1 VARHQIESASA
12 REHQAVMHGVMAEAQ
27 RADVLHSDR
36 DTMHAWERFLAGE
49 SAVSVPSALIA
60 SWQRSLESGVNPS
73 ASLAPFAVR
82 GDAVEA
88 LRWRHRELLAA
99 SDRLFTAT
107 ADLFADSHS
116 ILLLTNQDGVVLKAA
131 GDLRTLTAGEKIH
144 LTTGGD
150 WREAM
155 AGTNGIGTALA
166 TGEPTYIHGSEHFCE
181 GIKSWSCAAAPICEP
196 GTGAILGVLD
206 ISGPPSTYQ
215 INNLTLAITAA
226 RQIEMV
232 LAEQS
237 ARQHMRLLAY
247 CLQRLSSSDAAGMIA
262 IDRRGRLVHSTGR
275 VPLPVGV
282 GERFPG
288 MDENSAVEDWAR
300 HLPRGLRAEWFNP
313 VVVEGSTIG
322 AMLVVPAI
330 RSRSSG
336 NRIAERHALNDEA
349 RSESRSESRS
359 EFHSESRSESRS
371 DARGQTGNEPGSEA
385 DPQRNCFAQILG
397 QSAVMLAAVNR
408 GRQLASRRVPVLIE
422 GETGVGK
429 ELFAR
434 AIHGEERGG
443 GAFVAYNCGAASKEL
458 IGSELFGHVRGAFT
472 GATAEGRPGRFELAH
487 GGTLCLDEIGELPLE
502 LQPVLLRAL
511 EEGVVYR
518 LGDTQPRRVDVRLLA
533 MTNRNLHDEVKS
545 GRFRGDLYYRISVT
559 RIRIPPLRERDIDI
573 DLLVEHFNRRLAIR
587 HGVAL
592 RRLNPEVM
600 AVLRAYSWPGN
611 VREMR
616 NIIENL
622 LLTSR
627 EEEVGLD
634 ELPAELLAET
644 ATAGTAEPVLL
655 QSTSLEETERVAIA
669 RAVYGAH
676 GNLAQAARALGV
688 SRSTLYR
695 KLELY
700 HLEGIVKP
708 AVE

>member
-1 VARHQIESASA
+1 
-12 REHQAVMHGVMAEAQ
+12 MHGLMAQAQ

-36 DTMHAWERFLAGE
+36 DTMRAWERFLAGE

-60 SWQRSLESGVNPS
+60 SWQRSLESGVSPS
-73 ASLAPFAVR
+73 ASLAPFAVH
-82 GDAVEA
+82 GDAIEA

-99 SDRLFTAT
+99 SDRLFAAT

-116 ILLLTNQDGVVLKAA
+116 MLLLTNQDGVILKAA

-196 GTGAILGVLD
+196 GTGAIIGVLD

-237 ARQHMRLLAY
+237 ARQHMRLLAF

-262 IDRRGRLVHSTGR
+262 IDRRGRLVHTTGR
-275 VPLPVGV
+275 VALPVGI

-288 MDENSAVEDWAR
+288 MNENSAVEDWAR
-300 HLPRGLRAEWFNP
+300 HLPHGLRAEWFSP

-330 RSRSSG
+330 RSRPSG
-336 NRIAERHALNDEA
+336 KRTVERINALGNA
-349 RSESRSESRS
+349 
-359 EFHSESRSESRS
+359 
-371 DARGQTGNEPGSEA
+371 TGNEPRSEAGSEAGSEA

-408 GRQLASRRVPVLIE
+408 GRQLARRRVPVLIE

-458 IGSELFGHVRGAFT
+458 IGSELFGHVHGAFT

-518 LGDTQPRRVDVRLLA
+518 LGDTRPRHVDVRLLA

-573 DLLVEHFNRRLAIR
+573 DLLVEHFNRRLALR
-587 HGVAL
+587 HAVPL

-644 ATAGTAEPVLL
+644 ETVSTAEPVPLR
-655 QSTSLEETERVAIA
+655 SSSLEETERAAIA

-676 GNLAQAARALGV
+676 GNLAQAARSLGV

-695 KLELY
+695 KLEIY
-700 HLEGIVKP
+700 QLESIVKP
-708 AVE
+708 AME

>member
-1 VARHQIESASA
+1 
-12 REHQAVMHGVMAEAQ
+12 MHGVMAQAQ
-27 RADVLHSDR
+27 RADVVHSDR
-36 DTMHAWERFLAGE
+36 NTMRAWERFLAGD
-49 SAVSVPSALIA
+49 SSLSVPSALVA
-60 SWQRSLESGVNPS
+60 SWQRSLQSGVNPS
-73 ASLAPFAVR
+73 ANLAPFAVH

-99 SDRLFTAT
+99 SDRLFAAT

-116 ILLLTNQDGVVLKAA
+116 ILLLTNQDGVILKAA

-150 WREAM
+150 WREGM

-196 GTGAILGVLD
+196 GTGAIIGVLD

-237 ARQHMRLLAY
+237 ARQQMRLLAF

-262 IDRRGRLVHSTGR
+262 IDRRGRLVHTTGR
-275 VPLPVGV
+275 VPLPVGI

-300 HLPRGLRAEWFNP
+300 HLPQGLRAEWFNP

-322 AMLVVPAI
+322 AMLVVPAM
-330 RSRSSG
+330 RSRQAA
-336 NRIAERHALNDEA
+336 NRIAERSGTVGNAVGSGVGSEA
-349 RSESRSESRS
+349 
-359 EFHSESRSESRS
+359 
-371 DARGQTGNEPGSEA
+371 GSEA

-397 QSAVMLAAVNR
+397 QSAAMLAAVNR
-408 GRQLASRRVPVLIE
+408 GRQLARRRVPVLIE

-573 DLLVEHFNRRLAIR
+573 DLLVEHFNRRLAQR
-587 HGVAL
+587 HAVPL
-592 RRLNPEVM
+592 RRLNAEVM

-627 EEEVGLD
+627 EEEVALD
-634 ELPAELLAET
+634 ELPAELLDET
-644 ATAGTAEPVLL
+644 GTVATAEPVLL

-669 RAVYGAH
+669 RAVHGAH
-676 GNLAQAARALGV
+676 GNLAQAARSLGV

-700 HLEGIVKP
+700 QLEGIVKP
-708 AVE
+708 VME

>member
-1 VARHQIESASA
+1 MARHQIDSVSGPGD
-12 REHQAVMHGVMAEAQ
+12 QALMHGVMAQAQ
-27 RADVLHSDR
+27 RADVVHSDR
-36 DTMHAWERFLAGE
+36 NTMRAWERFLAGD
-49 SAVSVPSALIA
+49 SSLSVPSALVA
-60 SWQRSLESGVNPS
+60 SWQRSLQSGVNPS
-73 ASLAPFAVR
+73 ANLAPFAVH

-99 SDRLFTAT
+99 SDRLFAAT

-116 ILLLTNQDGVVLKAA
+116 ILLLTNQDGVILKAA

-150 WREAM
+150 WREGM

-196 GTGAILGVLD
+196 GTGAIIGVLD

-237 ARQHMRLLAY
+237 ARQQMRLLAF

-262 IDRRGRLVHSTGR
+262 IDRRGRLVHTTGR
-275 VPLPVGV
+275 VPLPVGI

-300 HLPRGLRAEWFNP
+300 HLPQGLRAEWFNP

-322 AMLVVPAI
+322 AMLVVPAM
-330 RSRSSG
+330 RSRQAA
-336 NRIAERHALNDEA
+336 NRIAERSGTVGNAVGSGAGSEA
-349 RSESRSESRS
+349 
-359 EFHSESRSESRS
+359 
-371 DARGQTGNEPGSEA
+371 GSEA

-397 QSAVMLAAVNR
+397 QSAAMLAAVNR
-408 GRQLASRRVPVLIE
+408 GRQLARRRVPVLIE

-573 DLLVEHFNRRLAIR
+573 DLLVEHFNRRLAQR
-587 HGVAL
+587 HAVPL
-592 RRLNPEVM
+592 RRLNAEVM

-627 EEEVGLD
+627 EEEVALD
-634 ELPAELLAET
+634 ELPAELLDET
-644 ATAGTAEPVLL
+644 GTVATAEPVLL

-669 RAVYGAH
+669 RAVHGAH
-676 GNLAQAARALGV
+676 GNLAQAARSLGV

-700 HLEGIVKP
+700 QLEGIVKP
-708 AVE
+708 VME

>member
-1 VARHQIESASA
+1 MARHQIDSVSGSGD
-12 REHQAVMHGVMAEAQ
+12 QAVMHGGMAQAQ
-27 RADVLHSDR
+27 RADVVHSDR
-36 DTMHAWERFLAGE
+36 NTMRAWERFLAGD
-49 SAVSVPSALIA
+49 SSLSVPSALIA
-60 SWQRSLESGVNPS
+60 SWQRSLQSGVNPS
-73 ASLAPFAVR
+73 ANLAPFAVH

-99 SDRLFTAT
+99 SDRLFAAT

-116 ILLLTNQDGVVLKAA
+116 ILLLTNQDGVILKAA

-144 LTTGGD
+144 LTIGGD
-150 WREAM
+150 WREGM

-196 GTGAILGVLD
+196 GTGAIIGVLD

-237 ARQHMRLLAY
+237 ARQQMRLLAF

-262 IDRRGRLVHSTGR
+262 IDRRGRLVHTTGR
-275 VPLPVGV
+275 VPLPVGI

-300 HLPRGLRAEWFNP
+300 HLPQGLRAEWFNP

-322 AMLVVPAI
+322 AMLVVPVM
-330 RSRSSG
+330 RSRPAA
-336 NRIAERHALNDEA
+336 NRIAERSGAVGNAVGSGVGSGVASEA
-349 RSESRSESRS
+349 
-359 EFHSESRSESRS
+359 
-371 DARGQTGNEPGSEA
+371 GSEA

-397 QSAVMLAAVNR
+397 QSATMLAAVNR
-408 GRQLASRRVPVLIE
+408 GRQLARRRVPVLIE

-434 AIHGEERGG
+434 AIHGEEHGG

-573 DLLVEHFNRRLAIR
+573 DLLVEHFNRRLSQR
-587 HGVAL
+587 HAVPL

-627 EEEVGLD
+627 EEEVALD
-634 ELPAELLAET
+634 ELPAELLDET
-644 ATAGTAEPVLL
+644 GTIGAAEPVLL

-669 RAVYGAH
+669 RAVHGAH
-676 GNLAQAARALGV
+676 GNLAQAARSLGV

-700 HLEGIVKP
+700 QLEGIVKQ
-708 AVE
+708 AME

>member
-1 VARHQIESASA
+1 VARHQIESASSPGD
-12 REHQAVMHGVMAEAQ
+12 QAVMHGLMAQAQ

-36 DTMHAWERFLAGE
+36 DTMRAWERFLAGE

-60 SWQRSLESGVNPS
+60 SWQRSLESGVSPS

-99 SDRLFTAT
+99 SDRLFAAT

-116 ILLLTNQDGVVLKAA
+116 MLLLTNQDGVILKAA

-196 GTGAILGVLD
+196 GTGAIIGVLD

-237 ARQHMRLLAY
+237 ARQHMRLLAF

-262 IDRRGRLVHSTGR
+262 IDRRGRLIHSTGR
-275 VPLPVGV
+275 VPLPVGI

-330 RSRSSG
+330 RSRSAG
-336 NRIAERHALNDEA
+336 KRTAERINALG
-349 RSESRSESRS
+349 SETGIEGPRE
-359 EFHSESRSESRS
+359 
-371 DARGQTGNEPGSEA
+371 TGNEAGSEA

-408 GRQLASRRVPVLIE
+408 GRQLARRRVPVLIE

-458 IGSELFGHVRGAFT
+458 IGSELFGHVHGAFT

-573 DLLVEHFNRRLAIR
+573 DLLVEHFNRRLALR
-587 HGVAL
+587 HAVPL

-627 EEEVGLD
+627 EEKVELD

-644 ATAGTAEPVLL
+644 AAASMAEPVLL
-655 QSTSLEETERVAIA
+655 QSTSLEETERAAIA
-669 RAVYGAH
+669 RAVHGAH
-676 GNLAQAARALGV
+676 GNLAQAARSLGV

-695 KLELY
+695 KLEIY
-700 HLEGIVKP
+700 QLEGIVKP
-708 AVE
+708 AME

>member
-1 VARHQIESASA
+1 VARHQIESASGPGD
-12 REHQAVMHGVMAEAQ
+12 QAVMHGLMAQAQ

-36 DTMHAWERFLAGE
+36 DTMRAWERFLAGE

-60 SWQRSLESGVNPS
+60 SWQRSLESGVSPS
-73 ASLAPFAVR
+73 ASLAPFAVH
-82 GDAVEA
+82 GDAVDA

-99 SDRLFTAT
+99 SDRLFAAT

-116 ILLLTNQDGVVLKAA
+116 MLLLTNQDGVILKAA

-196 GTGAILGVLD
+196 GTGAIIGVLD

-237 ARQHMRLLAY
+237 ARQHMRLLAF

-262 IDRRGRLVHSTGR
+262 IDRRGRLIHTTGR
-275 VPLPVGV
+275 VPLPVGI

-322 AMLVVPAI
+322 AMLVVPTI
-330 RSRSSG
+330 RSRSAG
-336 NRIAERHALNDEA
+336 KRTAERINAFG
-349 RSESRSESRS
+349 S
-359 EFHSESRSESRS
+359 
-371 DARGQTGNEPGSEA
+371 GTGNEAGSEAGSEA

-408 GRQLASRRVPVLIE
+408 GRQLARRRVPVLIE

-443 GAFVAYNCGAASKEL
+443 GAFVANNCGAASKEL
-458 IGSELFGHVRGAFT
+458 IGSELFGHVHGAFT

-518 LGDTQPRRVDVRLLA
+518 LGDTQPRHVDVRLLA

-559 RIRIPPLRERDIDI
+559 RIQIPPLRERDIDI
-573 DLLVEHFNRRLAIR
+573 DLLVEHFNRRLALR
-587 HGVAL
+587 HAVPL

-627 EEEVGLD
+627 EEDVGLD

-644 ATAGTAEPVLL
+644 ATVSTAEPVLL
-655 QSTSLEETERVAIA
+655 QSTSLEETERAAIA
-669 RAVYGAH
+669 RAVHGAH
-676 GNLAQAARALGV
+676 GNLAQAARSLGV

-695 KLELY
+695 KLEIY
-700 HLEGIVKP
+700 QLESIVKP
-708 AVE
+708 AME

>member
-1 VARHQIESASA
+1 VARHQIDSVSGSGD
-12 REHQAVMHGVMAEAQ
+12 QAVMHGVMAQAQ
-27 RADVLHSDR
+27 RADVVHSDR
-36 DTMHAWERFLAGE
+36 NTMRAWERFLAGD
-49 SAVSVPSALIA
+49 SALSVPSALIA
-60 SWQRSLESGVNPS
+60 SWQRSLQSGVNPS
-73 ASLAPFAVR
+73 ANLAPFAVH

-99 SDRLFTAT
+99 SDRLFAAT

-116 ILLLTNQDGVVLKAA
+116 ILLLTNQDGVILKAA

-144 LTTGGD
+144 LTIGGD
-150 WREAM
+150 WREGM

-196 GTGAILGVLD
+196 GTGAIIGVLD

-237 ARQHMRLLAY
+237 ARQQMRLLAF

-262 IDRRGRLVHSTGR
+262 IDRRGRLVHTTGR
-275 VPLPVGV
+275 VPLPVGI

-300 HLPRGLRAEWFNP
+300 HLPQGLRAEWFNP

-322 AMLVVPAI
+322 AMLVVPVM
-330 RSRSSG
+330 RSRPAA
-336 NRIAERHALNDEA
+336 NRIAERSGAVGNAVGSGVGSGVASEA
-349 RSESRSESRS
+349 
-359 EFHSESRSESRS
+359 
-371 DARGQTGNEPGSEA
+371 GSEA

-397 QSAVMLAAVNR
+397 QSATMLAAVNR
-408 GRQLASRRVPVLIE
+408 GRQLARRRVPVLIE

-434 AIHGEERGG
+434 AIHGEEHGG

-573 DLLVEHFNRRLAIR
+573 DLLVEHFNRRLSQR
-587 HGVAL
+587 HAVPL

-627 EEEVGLD
+627 EEEVALD
-634 ELPAELLAET
+634 ELPAELLDET
-644 ATAGTAEPVLL
+644 GTIGAAEPVLL

-669 RAVYGAH
+669 RAVHGAH
-676 GNLAQAARALGV
+676 GNLAQAARSLGV

-700 HLEGIVKP
+700 QLEGIVKQ
-708 AVE
+708 AME

>member
-1 VARHQIESASA
+1 VARHQIDSVSGSGD
-12 REHQAVMHGVMAEAQ
+12 QAVMHGVMAQAQ
-27 RADVLHSDR
+27 RADVVHSDR
-36 DTMHAWERFLAGE
+36 NTMRAWERFLAGD
-49 SAVSVPSALIA
+49 SALSVPSALIA
-60 SWQRSLESGVNPS
+60 SWQRSLQSGVNPS
-73 ASLAPFAVR
+73 ANLAPFAVH

-99 SDRLFTAT
+99 SDRLFAAT

-116 ILLLTNQDGVVLKAA
+116 ILLLTNQDGVILKAA

-144 LTTGGD
+144 LTIGGD
-150 WREAM
+150 WREGM

-196 GTGAILGVLD
+196 GTGAIIGVLD

-237 ARQHMRLLAY
+237 ARQQMRLLAF

-262 IDRRGRLVHSTGR
+262 IDRRGRLVHTTGR
-275 VPLPVGV
+275 VPLPVGI

-300 HLPRGLRAEWFNP
+300 HLPQGLRAEWFNP

-322 AMLVVPAI
+322 AMLVVPAL
-330 RSRSSG
+330 RSRTAA
-336 NRIAERHALNDEA
+336 NRIAERSGAAGNAVGSRVGSEA
-349 RSESRSESRS
+349 
-359 EFHSESRSESRS
+359 
-371 DARGQTGNEPGSEA
+371 GSEA

-397 QSAVMLAAVNR
+397 QSAAMLAAVNR
-408 GRQLASRRVPVLIE
+408 GRQLARRRVPVLIE

-573 DLLVEHFNRRLAIR
+573 DLLVEHFNRRLSQR
-587 HGVAL
+587 HAVPL

-627 EEEVGLD
+627 EEEVALD
-634 ELPAELLAET
+634 ELPAELLDET
-644 ATAGTAEPVLL
+644 GTVGAAEPVLL

-669 RAVYGAH
+669 RAVHGAH
-676 GNLAQAARALGV
+676 GNLAQAARSLGV

-700 HLEGIVKP
+700 QLEGIVKP
-708 AVE
+708 AME

>member
-1 VARHQIESASA
+1 VARHQIESASSPGN
-12 REHQAVMHGVMAEAQ
+12 QAVMHGLMAQAQ

-36 DTMHAWERFLAGE
+36 DTMRAWERFLAGE

-60 SWQRSLESGVNPS
+60 SWQRSLESGVSPS
-73 ASLAPFAVR
+73 ASLAPFAVH

-99 SDRLFTAT
+99 SDRLFAAT

-116 ILLLTNQDGVVLKAA
+116 MLLLTNQDGVILKAA

-196 GTGAILGVLD
+196 GTGAIIGVLD

-237 ARQHMRLLAY
+237 ARQHMRLLAF

-262 IDRRGRLVHSTGR
+262 IDRRGRLIHSTGR
-275 VPLPVGV
+275 VPLPVGI

-330 RSRSSG
+330 RSRSAG
-336 NRIAERHALNDEA
+336 KRTAERINALG
-349 RSESRSESRS
+349 SETGIEGPRE
-359 EFHSESRSESRS
+359 
-371 DARGQTGNEPGSEA
+371 TGNEAGSEA

-408 GRQLASRRVPVLIE
+408 GRQLARRRVPVLIE

-458 IGSELFGHVRGAFT
+458 IGSELFGHVHGAFT

-573 DLLVEHFNRRLAIR
+573 DLLVEHFNRRLALR
-587 HGVAL
+587 HAVPL

-627 EEEVGLD
+627 EEKVELD

-644 ATAGTAEPVLL
+644 AAASMAEPVLL
-655 QSTSLEETERVAIA
+655 QSTSLEETERAAIA
-669 RAVYGAH
+669 RAVHGAH
-676 GNLAQAARALGV
+676 GNLAQAARSLGV

-695 KLELY
+695 KLEIY
-700 HLEGIVKP
+700 QLEGIVKP
-708 AVE
+708 AME

>member
-1 VARHQIESASA
+1 MARHQSESASSPGD
-12 REHQAVMHGVMAEAQ
+12 RAVMHGLMAEAQ
-27 RADVLHSDR
+27 RADVLHSDS
-36 DTMHAWERFLAGE
+36 DTMRAWERFLAGE
-49 SAVSVPSALIA
+49 TAVSVPSALIA

-73 ASLAPFAVR
+73 ANLAPFAVR

-107 ADLFADSHS
+107 ADLFSDSHS
-116 ILLLTNQDGVVLKAA
+116 ILLLTNQDGVILKAA

-166 TGEPTYIHGSEHFCE
+166 TGQPAYIHGSEHFCE

-196 GTGAILGVLD
+196 GTGAIIGVLD

-226 RQIEMV
+226 RQVEMV

-237 ARQHMRLLAY
+237 ARQHMQLLAF
-247 CLQRLSSSDAAGMIA
+247 CLQRLSSSDGAGMIA
-262 IDRRGRLVHSTGR
+262 IDRRGRLVHSTSR
-275 VPLPVGV
+275 VALPVGI

-288 MDENSAVEDWAR
+288 MNENSAVEDWAH

-322 AMLVVPAI
+322 AMLVVPSG
-330 RSRSSG
+330 RSRASG
-336 NRIAERHALNDEA
+336 HRAAEHERAGDVGDGAGIGA
-349 RSESRSESRS
+349 RDVRAGFPESGLAS
-359 EFHSESRSESRS
+359 
-371 DARGQTGNEPGSEA
+371 GPGNEPGSEA

-397 QSAVMLAAVNR
+397 QSAAMLAAVNR
-408 GRQLASRRVPVLIE
+408 GRQLARRRVPVLIE

-434 AIHGEERGG
+434 AIHGEERSG

-518 LGDTQPRRVDVRLLA
+518 LGDTQPRRVDVRLLG
-533 MTNRNLHDEVKS
+533 MTNRNLHDDVKS
-545 GRFRGDLYYRISVT
+545 GRFRDDLYYRISVT

-573 DLLVEHFNRRLAIR
+573 DLLVDHFNRRLAVR
-587 HGVAL
+587 HCVPV

-627 EEEVGLD
+627 EEEVGID
-634 ELPAELLAET
+634 ELPVELLAET
-644 ATAGTAEPVLL
+644 ATIGAPKTMAI

-669 RAVYGAH
+669 RAVHGAH

-695 KLELY
+695 KLQIY
-700 HLEGIVKP
+700 QLEGIVKP
-708 AVE
+708 VAE

>member
-1 VARHQIESASA
+1 
-12 REHQAVMHGVMAEAQ
+12 MHGLMAEAQ

-36 DTMHAWERFLAGE
+36 DTMRAWERFLAGE

-60 SWQRSLESGVNPS
+60 SWQRSLESGVSPS
-73 ASLAPFAVR
+73 ASLAPFAVH

-99 SDRLFTAT
+99 SDRLFAAT

-116 ILLLTNQDGVVLKAA
+116 MLLLTNQDGVILKAA

-196 GTGAILGVLD
+196 GTGTIIGVLD

-237 ARQHMRLLAY
+237 ARQHMRLLAF

-275 VPLPVGV
+275 VPLPVGI

-288 MDENSAVEDWAR
+288 MDENSAVEDWSR

-330 RSRSSG
+330 RSRSAG
-336 NRIAERHALNDEA
+336 KRTAERINALG
-349 RSESRSESRS
+349 SETGSEGGR
-359 EFHSESRSESRS
+359 E
-371 DARGQTGNEPGSEA
+371 TGNEAGSEA

-408 GRQLASRRVPVLIE
+408 GRQLARRRVPVLIE

-458 IGSELFGHVRGAFT
+458 IGSELFGHVHGAFT

-502 LQPVLLRAL
+502 LQPILLRAL

-573 DLLVEHFNRRLAIR
+573 DLLVEHFNRRLALR
-587 HGVAL
+587 HAVPL

-644 ATAGTAEPVLL
+644 ATVSTAEPVLL
-655 QSTSLEETERVAIA
+655 QSTSLEETERAAIA

-676 GNLAQAARALGV
+676 GNLAQAARSLGV

-695 KLELY
+695 KLEIY
-700 HLEGIVKP
+700 QLEGIVRP
-708 AVE
+708 AME

>member
-1 VARHQIESASA
+1 
-12 REHQAVMHGVMAEAQ
+12 
-27 RADVLHSDR
+27 
-36 DTMHAWERFLAGE
+36 
-49 SAVSVPSALIA
+49 
-60 SWQRSLESGVNPS
+60 
-73 ASLAPFAVR
+73 
-82 GDAVEA
+82 
-88 LRWRHRELLAA
+88 LLAA
-99 SDRLFTAT
+99 SDRLFAAT

-116 ILLLTNQDGVVLKAA
+116 ILLLTNQDGVILKAA

-144 LTTGGD
+144 LTIGGD
-150 WREAM
+150 WREGM

-196 GTGAILGVLD
+196 GTGAIIGILD

-237 ARQHMRLLAY
+237 ARQQMRLLAF

-262 IDRRGRLVHSTGR
+262 IDRRGRLVHTTGR
-275 VPLPVGV
+275 VPLPVGI

-300 HLPRGLRAEWFNP
+300 HLPQGLRAEWFNP

-322 AMLVVPAI
+322 AMLVVPAL
-330 RSRSSG
+330 RSRTAA
-336 NRIAERHALNDEA
+336 NRIAERSGAAGNAVGSGVGSEA
-349 RSESRSESRS
+349 
-359 EFHSESRSESRS
+359 
-371 DARGQTGNEPGSEA
+371 GSEA

-397 QSAVMLAAVNR
+397 QSAAMLAAVNR
-408 GRQLASRRVPVLIE
+408 GRQLARRRVPVLIE

-573 DLLVEHFNRRLAIR
+573 DLLVEHFNRRLSQR
-587 HGVAL
+587 HAVPL

-627 EEEVGLD
+627 EEEVALD
-634 ELPAELLAET
+634 ELPAELLDET
-644 ATAGTAEPVLL
+644 GTVGAAEPVLL

-669 RAVYGAH
+669 RAVHGAH
-676 GNLAQAARALGV
+676 GNLAQAARSLGV

-700 HLEGIVKP
+700 QLEGIVKP
-708 AVE
+708 VME

>member
-1 VARHQIESASA
+1 VARHQIDSVSGPGD
-12 REHQAVMHGVMAEAQ
+12 QAVMHGVMAQAQ
-27 RADVLHSDR
+27 RADVVHSDR
-36 DTMHAWERFLAGE
+36 NTMRAWERFLAGD
-49 SAVSVPSALIA
+49 SSLSVPSALVA
-60 SWQRSLESGVNPS
+60 SWQRSLQSGVNPS
-73 ASLAPFAVR
+73 ANLAPFAVH

-99 SDRLFTAT
+99 SDRLFAAT

-150 WREAM
+150 WREGM

-196 GTGAILGVLD
+196 GTGAIIGVLD

-237 ARQHMRLLAY
+237 ARQQMRLLAF

-262 IDRRGRLVHSTGR
+262 IDRRGRLVHTTGR
-275 VPLPVGV
+275 VPLPVGI

-300 HLPRGLRAEWFNP
+300 HLPQGLRAEWFNP

-322 AMLVVPAI
+322 AMLVVPAM
-330 RSRSSG
+330 RSRPAA
-336 NRIAERHALNDEA
+336 NRIAERSGTVGNAVG
-349 RSESRSESRS
+349 SGVG
-359 EFHSESRSESRS
+359 S
-371 DARGQTGNEPGSEA
+371 DAGSEA

-397 QSAVMLAAVNR
+397 QSAAMLAAVNR
-408 GRQLASRRVPVLIE
+408 GRQLARRRVPVLIE

-559 RIRIPPLRERDIDI
+559 RMRIPPLRERDIDI
-573 DLLVEHFNRRLAIR
+573 DLLVEHFNRRLAQR
-587 HGVAL
+587 HAVPL
-592 RRLNPEVM
+592 RRLNAEVM

-627 EEEVGLD
+627 EEEVALD
-634 ELPAELLAET
+634 ELPAELLDET
-644 ATAGTAEPVLL
+644 GTVATAEPVPL
-655 QSTSLEETERVAIA
+655 QSTSLEETERAAIA
-669 RAVYGAH
+669 RAVHGAH
-676 GNLAQAARALGV
+676 GNLAQAARSLGV

-700 HLEGIVKP
+700 QLEGIVKP
-708 AVE
+708 VME

>member
-1 VARHQIESASA
+1 MARHQIDSVSGPGD
-12 REHQAVMHGVMAEAQ
+12 QALMHGVMAQAQ
-27 RADVLHSDR
+27 RADVVHSDR
-36 DTMHAWERFLAGE
+36 NTMRAWERFLAGD
-49 SAVSVPSALIA
+49 SSLSVPSALVA
-60 SWQRSLESGVNPS
+60 SWQRSLQSGVNPS
-73 ASLAPFAVR
+73 ANLAPFAVH

-99 SDRLFTAT
+99 SDRLFAAT

-116 ILLLTNQDGVVLKAA
+116 ILLLTNQDGVILKAA

-150 WREAM
+150 WREGM
-155 AGTNGIGTALA
+155 VGTNGIGTALA

-196 GTGAILGVLD
+196 GTGAIIGVLD

-237 ARQHMRLLAY
+237 ARQQMRLLAF

-262 IDRRGRLVHSTGR
+262 IDRRGRLVHTTGR
-275 VPLPVGV
+275 VPLPVGI

-300 HLPRGLRAEWFNP
+300 HLPQGLRAEWFNP

-322 AMLVVPAI
+322 AMLVVPAM
-330 RSRSSG
+330 RSRQAA
-336 NRIAERHALNDEA
+336 NRIAERSGTVGNAVGSGAGSEA
-349 RSESRSESRS
+349 
-359 EFHSESRSESRS
+359 
-371 DARGQTGNEPGSEA
+371 GSEA

-397 QSAVMLAAVNR
+397 QSAAMLAAVNR
-408 GRQLASRRVPVLIE
+408 GRQLARRRVPVLIE

-573 DLLVEHFNRRLAIR
+573 DLLVEHFNRRLAQR
-587 HGVAL
+587 HAVPL
-592 RRLNPEVM
+592 RRLNAEVM

-627 EEEVGLD
+627 EEEVALD
-634 ELPAELLAET
+634 ELPAELLDET
-644 ATAGTAEPVLL
+644 GTIGAAEPVLL

-669 RAVYGAH
+669 RAVHGAH
-676 GNLAQAARALGV
+676 GNLAQAARSLGV

-700 HLEGIVKP
+700 QLEGIVKP
-708 AVE
+708 VME

>member
-1 VARHQIESASA
+1 
-12 REHQAVMHGVMAEAQ
+12 
-27 RADVLHSDR
+27 
-36 DTMHAWERFLAGE
+36 
-49 SAVSVPSALIA
+49 
-60 SWQRSLESGVNPS
+60 
-73 ASLAPFAVR
+73 
-82 GDAVEA
+82 
-88 LRWRHRELLAA
+88 
-99 SDRLFTAT
+99 
-107 ADLFADSHS
+107 
-116 ILLLTNQDGVVLKAA
+116 
-131 GDLRTLTAGEKIH
+131 
-144 LTTGGD
+144 
-150 WREAM
+150 
-155 AGTNGIGTALA
+155 
-166 TGEPTYIHGSEHFCE
+166 
-181 GIKSWSCAAAPICEP
+181 
-196 GTGAILGVLD
+196 
-206 ISGPPSTYQ
+206 
-215 INNLTLAITAA
+215 
-226 RQIEMV
+226 
-232 LAEQS
+232 
-237 ARQHMRLLAY
+237 
-247 CLQRLSSSDAAGMIA
+247 
-262 IDRRGRLVHSTGR
+262 
-275 VPLPVGV
+275 
-282 GERFPG
+282 

-300 HLPRGLRAEWFNP
+300 HLPEGLRAEWFNP

-322 AMLVVPAI
+322 AMLVVPVM
-330 RSRSSG
+330 RSRPAG
-336 NRIAERHALNDEA
+336 NRMAERSGAAGNALGSGVDSEA
-349 RSESRSESRS
+349 
-359 EFHSESRSESRS
+359 
-371 DARGQTGNEPGSEA
+371 GSEA

-397 QSAVMLAAVNR
+397 QSATMLAAVNR
-408 GRQLASRRVPVLIE
+408 GRQLARRRVPVLIE

-573 DLLVEHFNRRLAIR
+573 DLLVEHFNRRLSQR
-587 HGVAL
+587 HAVPL

-627 EEEVGLD
+627 EEEVALD
-634 ELPAELLAET
+634 ELPAELLDET
-644 ATAGTAEPVLL
+644 GTIGVAEPVPL
-655 QSTSLEETERVAIA
+655 QSASLEETERVAIA
-669 RAVYGAH
+669 RAVHGAH
-676 GNLAQAARALGV
+676 GNLAQAARSLGV

-700 HLEGIVKP
+700 QLEGIVKP
-708 AVE
+708 AME

>member
-1 VARHQIESASA
+1 VARHQIDSVSGPGD
-12 REHQAVMHGVMAEAQ
+12 QALMHGVMAQAQ
-27 RADVLHSDR
+27 RADVVHSDR
-36 DTMHAWERFLAGE
+36 NTMRAWERFLAGD
-49 SAVSVPSALIA
+49 SSLSVPSALVA
-60 SWQRSLESGVNPS
+60 SWQRSLQSGVNPS
-73 ASLAPFAVR
+73 ANLAPFAVH

-99 SDRLFTAT
+99 SDRLFAAT

-116 ILLLTNQDGVVLKAA
+116 ILLLTNQDGVILKAA

-150 WREAM
+150 WREGM

-196 GTGAILGVLD
+196 GTGAIIGVLD

-237 ARQHMRLLAY
+237 ARQQMRLLAF

-262 IDRRGRLVHSTGR
+262 IDRRGRLVHTTGR
-275 VPLPVGV
+275 VPLPVGI

-300 HLPRGLRAEWFNP
+300 HLPQGLRAEWFNP

-322 AMLVVPAI
+322 AMLVVPAM
-330 RSRSSG
+330 RSRQAA
-336 NRIAERHALNDEA
+336 NRIAERSGTVGNAVGSGVGSEA
-349 RSESRSESRS
+349 
-359 EFHSESRSESRS
+359 
-371 DARGQTGNEPGSEA
+371 GSEA

-397 QSAVMLAAVNR
+397 QSAAMLAAVNR
-408 GRQLASRRVPVLIE
+408 GRQLARRRVPVLIE

-573 DLLVEHFNRRLAIR
+573 DLLVEHFNRRLAQR
-587 HGVAL
+587 HAVPL
-592 RRLNPEVM
+592 RRLNAEVM

-627 EEEVGLD
+627 EEEVALD
-634 ELPAELLAET
+634 ELPAELLDET
-644 ATAGTAEPVLL
+644 GTVATAEPVLL

-669 RAVYGAH
+669 RAVHGAH
-676 GNLAQAARALGV
+676 GNLAQAARSLGV

-700 HLEGIVKP
+700 QLEGIVKP
-708 AVE
+708 VME

>member
-1 VARHQIESASA
+1 MARHQIDSVSGSGD
-12 REHQAVMHGVMAEAQ
+12 QAVMHGVMAQAQ
-27 RADVLHSDR
+27 RADVVHSDR
-36 DTMHAWERFLAGE
+36 NTMRAWERFLAGD
-49 SAVSVPSALIA
+49 SALSVPSALIA
-60 SWQRSLESGVNPS
+60 SWQRSLQSGVNPS
-73 ASLAPFAVR
+73 ANLAPFAVH

-99 SDRLFTAT
+99 SDRLFAAT

-116 ILLLTNQDGVVLKAA
+116 ILLLTNQDGVILKAA

-144 LTTGGD
+144 LTIGGD
-150 WREAM
+150 WREGM

-196 GTGAILGVLD
+196 GTGAIIGVLD

-237 ARQHMRLLAY
+237 ARQQMRLLAF

-262 IDRRGRLVHSTGR
+262 IDRRGRLVHTTGR
-275 VPLPVGV
+275 VPLPVGI

-300 HLPRGLRAEWFNP
+300 HLPQGLRAEWFNP

-322 AMLVVPAI
+322 AMLVVPVM
-330 RSRSSG
+330 RSRPAA
-336 NRIAERHALNDEA
+336 NRIAERSGAVGNAVGSGVGSGVASEA
-349 RSESRSESRS
+349 
-359 EFHSESRSESRS
+359 
-371 DARGQTGNEPGSEA
+371 GSEA

-397 QSAVMLAAVNR
+397 QSATMLAAVNR
-408 GRQLASRRVPVLIE
+408 GRQLARRRVPVLIE

-434 AIHGEERGG
+434 AIHGEEHGG

-573 DLLVEHFNRRLAIR
+573 DLLVEHFNRRLSQR
-587 HGVAL
+587 HAVPL

-627 EEEVGLD
+627 EEEVALD
-634 ELPAELLAET
+634 ELPAELLDET
-644 ATAGTAEPVLL
+644 GTIGAAEPVLL

-669 RAVYGAH
+669 RAVHGAH
-676 GNLAQAARALGV
+676 GNLAQAARSLGV

-700 HLEGIVKP
+700 QLEGIVKQ
-708 AVE
+708 AME

>member
-1 VARHQIESASA
+1 VARHQIESASG
-12 REHQAVMHGVMAEAQ
+12 HGDQAVMHGLMAEAQ

-36 DTMHAWERFLAGE
+36 DTMRAWERFLAGE
-49 SAVSVPSALIA
+49 SAVSVPSALVA
-60 SWQRSLESGVNPS
+60 SWQRSLESGVSPS
-73 ASLAPFAVR
+73 ASLAPFAVH

-99 SDRLFTAT
+99 SDRLFAAT

-116 ILLLTNQDGVVLKAA
+116 MLLLTNQDGVILKAA

-196 GTGAILGVLD
+196 GTGAIIGILD

-237 ARQHMRLLAY
+237 ARQHMRLLAF

-275 VPLPVGV
+275 VPLPVGI

-288 MDENSAVEDWAR
+288 MDESAAVEDWAR
-300 HLPRGLRAEWFNP
+300 HLPQGLRAEWFSP

-336 NRIAERHALNDEA
+336 KRTAERFNALGNGAGSEA
-349 RSESRSESRS
+349 GRE
-359 EFHSESRSESRS
+359 
-371 DARGQTGNEPGSEA
+371 AGNEAGSEAGSEA

-397 QSAVMLAAVNR
+397 QSVVMLAAVNR
-408 GRQLASRRVPVLIE
+408 GRQLARRRVPVLIE

-458 IGSELFGHVRGAFT
+458 IGSELFGHVHGAFT

-573 DLLVEHFNRRLAIR
+573 DLLVEHFNRRLALR
-587 HGVAL
+587 HAVPL

-644 ATAGTAEPVLL
+644 ATVGTPEPVPL
-655 QSTSLEETERVAIA
+655 QSTSLEETERAAIA

-676 GNLAQAARALGV
+676 GNLAQAARTLGV

-695 KLELY
+695 KLEIY
-700 HLEGIVKP
+700 QLESILKP
-708 AVE
+708 AME

>member
-1 VARHQIESASA
+1 VARHQIESSSGPGD
-12 REHQAVMHGVMAEAQ
+12 QAVMRGLMAQAQ

-36 DTMHAWERFLAGE
+36 DTMRAWERFLAGE

-60 SWQRSLESGVNPS
+60 SWQRSLESGVSPS
-73 ASLAPFAVR
+73 ASLAPFAVH

-99 SDRLFTAT
+99 SDRLFAAT

-116 ILLLTNQDGVVLKAA
+116 MLLLTNQDGVILKAA

-150 WREAM
+150 WREAT

-196 GTGAILGVLD
+196 GTGAIIGVLD

-237 ARQHMRLLAY
+237 ARQHMRLLAF

-262 IDRRGRLVHSTGR
+262 IDRRGRLVHTTGR
-275 VPLPVGV
+275 VPLPVGI

-288 MDENSAVEDWAR
+288 MNENSAVEDWAR
-300 HLPRGLRAEWFNP
+300 HLPHGLRAEWFSP

-322 AMLVVPAI
+322 AMLVVPTI
-330 RSRSSG
+330 RPRPSG
-336 NRIAERHALNDEA
+336 KRTAERINALGSGTG
-349 RSESRSESRS
+349 SEGGRE
-359 EFHSESRSESRS
+359 
-371 DARGQTGNEPGSEA
+371 TGNEAGSEA

-408 GRQLASRRVPVLIE
+408 GRQLARRRVPVLIE

-458 IGSELFGHVRGAFT
+458 IGSELFGHVHGAFT

-518 LGDTQPRRVDVRLLA
+518 LGDTQPRHVDVRLLA

-573 DLLVEHFNRRLAIR
+573 DLLVEHFNRRLALL
-587 HGVAL
+587 HAVPL
-592 RRLNPEVM
+592 RRLSPEIM

-627 EEEVGLD
+627 EEEIGLD
-634 ELPAELLAET
+634 ELPAELLTET
-644 ATAGTAEPVLL
+644 STVSTAEPVLL
-655 QSTSLEETERVAIA
+655 QSTSLEETERAAIA

-676 GNLAQAARALGV
+676 GNLAQAARSLGV

-695 KLELY
+695 KLEIY
-700 HLEGIVKP
+700 QLEGIVKP
-708 AVE
+708 AME

>member
-1 VARHQIESASA
+1 MARHQIENASSPGD
-12 REHQAVMHGVMAEAQ
+12 QSVMHGLMAQAQ

-36 DTMHAWERFLAGE
+36 DTMRAWERFLAGE
-49 SAVSVPSALIA
+49 SSVAVPSALIA
-60 SWQRSLESGVNPS
+60 SWQRSLASGVNPS
-73 ASLAPFAVR
+73 ASLAPFAVH
-82 GDAVEA
+82 GDAVDA

-99 SDRLFTAT
+99 ADRLFAAT
-107 ADLFADSHS
+107 GDLFADSHS
-116 ILLLTNQDGVVLKAA
+116 ILLLSNQDGVILKAA

-196 GTGAILGVLD
+196 GTGAIIGVLD

-237 ARQHMRLLAY
+237 ARQHMRLLAF

-262 IDRRGRLVHSTGR
+262 IDRRGRLVHTTGR
-275 VPLPVGV
+275 VPLPVGI

-288 MDENSAVEDWAR
+288 MDESSAVADWAR
-300 HLPRGLRAEWFNP
+300 HLPQGLRAEWFNP

-330 RSRSSG
+330 RSRSPG
-336 NRIAERHALNDEA
+336 KRTAERINVPGSATAGGETGSEA
-349 RSESRSESRS
+349 
-359 EFHSESRSESRS
+359 
-371 DARGQTGNEPGSEA
+371 GSEA

-408 GRQLASRRVPVLIE
+408 GRQLARRRVPVLIE

-434 AIHGEERGG
+434 AIHGEEGG
-443 GAFVAYNCGAASKEL
+443 GGSFVAYNCGAASKEL
-458 IGSELFGHVRGAFT
+458 IGSELFGHVHGAFT

-573 DLLVEHFNRRLAIR
+573 DLLVEHFNRRLALR
-587 HGVAL
+587 HAVPL

-644 ATAGTAEPVLL
+644 VTVGMEEPVPL
-655 QSTSLEETERVAIA
+655 QSTSLEETERAAIA
-669 RAVYGAH
+669 RAVHGAH
-676 GNLAQAARALGV
+676 GNLAQAARSLGV

-695 KLELY
+695 KLEIY
-700 HLEGIVKP
+700 QLESIFKP
-708 AVE
+708 AME

>member
-1 VARHQIESASA
+1 VARHQIDSVSGPGD
-12 REHQAVMHGVMAEAQ
+12 QALMHGVMAQAQ
-27 RADVLHSDR
+27 RADVVHSDR
-36 DTMHAWERFLAGE
+36 NTMRAWERFLAGD
-49 SAVSVPSALIA
+49 SSLSVPSALVA
-60 SWQRSLESGVNPS
+60 SWQRSLQSGVNPS
-73 ASLAPFAVR
+73 ANLAPFAVH

-99 SDRLFTAT
+99 SDRLFAAT

-116 ILLLTNQDGVVLKAA
+116 ILLLTNQDGVILKAA

-150 WREAM
+150 WREGM

-166 TGEPTYIHGSEHFCE
+166 TGEPTYIHGSEHVRE

-196 GTGAILGVLD
+196 GTGAIIGVLD

-237 ARQHMRLLAY
+237 ARQHMRLLAF

-262 IDRRGRLVHSTGR
+262 IDRRGRLVHTTGR
-275 VPLPVGV
+275 VPLPVGI

-300 HLPRGLRAEWFNP
+300 HLPQGLRAEWFNP

-322 AMLVVPAI
+322 AMLVVPAM
-330 RSRSSG
+330 RSRQAA
-336 NRIAERHALNDEA
+336 NRIAERSGTVGNAVGSGVGSEA
-349 RSESRSESRS
+349 
-359 EFHSESRSESRS
+359 
-371 DARGQTGNEPGSEA
+371 GSEA

-397 QSAVMLAAVNR
+397 QSAAMLAAVNR
-408 GRQLASRRVPVLIE
+408 GRQLARRRVPVLIE

-573 DLLVEHFNRRLAIR
+573 DLLVEHFNRRLAQR
-587 HGVAL
+587 HAVPL
-592 RRLNPEVM
+592 RRLNAEVM

-627 EEEVGLD
+627 EEEVALD
-634 ELPAELLAET
+634 ELPAELLDET
-644 ATAGTAEPVLL
+644 GTVATAEPVLL

-669 RAVYGAH
+669 RAVHGAH
-676 GNLAQAARALGV
+676 GNLAQAARSLGV

-700 HLEGIVKP
+700 QLEGIVKP
-708 AVE
+708 VME

>member
-1 VARHQIESASA
+1 MARHQIDSVSGSGD
-12 REHQAVMHGVMAEAQ
+12 QAVMHGVMAQAQ
-27 RADVLHSDR
+27 RADVVHSDR
-36 DTMHAWERFLAGE
+36 NTMRAWERFLAGD
-49 SAVSVPSALIA
+49 SSLSVPSALIA
-60 SWQRSLESGVNPS
+60 SWQRSLQSGVNPS
-73 ASLAPFAVR
+73 ANLAPFAVH

-99 SDRLFTAT
+99 SDRLFAAT

-116 ILLLTNQDGVVLKAA
+116 ILLLTNQDGVILKAA
-131 GDLRTLTAGEKIH
+131 GDLRTLTAGEKMH
-144 LTTGGD
+144 LTIGGD
-150 WREAM
+150 WREGM

-196 GTGAILGVLD
+196 GTGAIIGVLD

-237 ARQHMRLLAY
+237 ARQQMRLLAF

-262 IDRRGRLVHSTGR
+262 IDRRGRLVHTTGR
-275 VPLPVGV
+275 VPLPVGI

-300 HLPRGLRAEWFNP
+300 HLPQGLRAEWFNP

-322 AMLVVPAI
+322 AMLVVPVM
-330 RSRSSG
+330 RSRPAA
-336 NRIAERHALNDEA
+336 NRIAERSGAVGNAVGSGVGSGVASEA
-349 RSESRSESRS
+349 
-359 EFHSESRSESRS
+359 
-371 DARGQTGNEPGSEA
+371 GSEA

-397 QSAVMLAAVNR
+397 QSATMLAAVNR
-408 GRQLASRRVPVLIE
+408 GRQLARRRVPVLIE

-434 AIHGEERGG
+434 AIHGEEHGG

-573 DLLVEHFNRRLAIR
+573 DLLVEHFNRRLSQR
-587 HGVAL
+587 HAVPL

-627 EEEVGLD
+627 EEEVALD
-634 ELPAELLAET
+634 ELPAELLDET
-644 ATAGTAEPVLL
+644 GTIGAAEPVLL

-669 RAVYGAH
+669 RAVHGAH
-676 GNLAQAARALGV
+676 GNLAQAARSLGV

-700 HLEGIVKP
+700 QLEGIVKQ
-708 AVE
+708 AME

>member
-1 VARHQIESASA
+1 
-12 REHQAVMHGVMAEAQ
+12 MHGVMAQAQ
-27 RADVLHSDR
+27 RADVVHSDR
-36 DTMHAWERFLAGE
+36 NTMRAWERFLAGD
-49 SAVSVPSALIA
+49 SSLSVPSALVA
-60 SWQRSLESGVNPS
+60 SWQRSLQSGVNPS
-73 ASLAPFAVR
+73 ANLAPFAVH

-99 SDRLFTAT
+99 SDRLFAAT

-150 WREAM
+150 WREGM

-196 GTGAILGVLD
+196 GTGAIIGVLD

-237 ARQHMRLLAY
+237 ARQQMRLLAF

-262 IDRRGRLVHSTGR
+262 IDRRGRLVHTTGR
-275 VPLPVGV
+275 VPLPVGI

-300 HLPRGLRAEWFNP
+300 HLPQGLRAEWFNP

-322 AMLVVPAI
+322 AMLVVPAM
-330 RSRSSG
+330 RSRPAA
-336 NRIAERHALNDEA
+336 NRIAERSGTVGNAVG
-349 RSESRSESRS
+349 SGVG
-359 EFHSESRSESRS
+359 S
-371 DARGQTGNEPGSEA
+371 DAGSEA

-397 QSAVMLAAVNR
+397 QSAAMLAAVNR
-408 GRQLASRRVPVLIE
+408 GRQLARRRVPVLIE

-559 RIRIPPLRERDIDI
+559 RMRIPPLRERDIDI
-573 DLLVEHFNRRLAIR
+573 DLLVEHFNRRLAQR
-587 HGVAL
+587 HAVPL
-592 RRLNPEVM
+592 RRLNAEVM

-627 EEEVGLD
+627 EEEVALD
-634 ELPAELLAET
+634 ELPAELLDET
-644 ATAGTAEPVLL
+644 GTVATAEPVPL
-655 QSTSLEETERVAIA
+655 QSTSLEETERAAIA
-669 RAVYGAH
+669 RAVHGAH
-676 GNLAQAARALGV
+676 GNLAQAARSLGV

-700 HLEGIVKP
+700 QLEGIVKP
-708 AVE
+708 VME